1 MKSSV
6 WETKEEKVLG
16 RREWV
21 SCQESS
27 RKKDNKSVQQLWGK
41 GTLEALLR
49 AVPLVRLNW
58 KPHKR
63 AGVGDNEQ
71 TIFQEDLLERKE
83 EKQNSS

>member
-6 WETKEEKVLG
+6 WETKEERVLG

-21 SCQESS
+21 SCQEGS

-58 KPHKR
+58 KPHGR
-63 AGVGDNEQ
+63 AGVGDNDR
-71 TIFQEDLLERKE
+71 TTFQEDRMERKE
-83 EKQNSS
+83 EK